1 MYELIRHYFR
11 EVCKHLAKA
20 RLLALSKSLGE
31 GGLGGRG
38 FNVDGKKKFF
48 VDRISSN
55 KRPHPRPQCQTSVPF
70 E

>member
-31 GGLGGRG
+31 GGGGG
-38 FNVDGKKKFF
+38 GGVGGLMFMKKRNF
-48 VDRISSN
+48 
-55 KRPHPRPQCQTSVPF
+55 
-70 E
+70 